1 MTRSDLQSIRQAP
14 APSRAIRPL
23 VIGAALCL
31 LILFIG
37 QWPQAC
43 NGVQVCPP
51 LSLRPGTA
59 AVWAMIVGFTALAA
73 SVVRVTMPAWAG
85 RTAMGVLIAL
95 GVVGAVLTLL
105 VTGF

>member
-1 MTRSDLQSIRQAP
+1 MTRSDLETTRP
-14 APSRAIRPL
+14 AFAFRRATRPL
-23 VIGAALCL
+23 LIGAALCL

-51 LSLRPGTA
+51 LSLRPSTA
-59 AVWAMIVGFTALAA
+59 AVWALIVGLTAVVA
-73 SVVRVTMPAWAG
+73 SVVRVMTPAWVG
-85 RTAMGVLIAL
+85 RIAMGVLIAL
-95 GVVGAVLTLL
+95 GVAGAVLTLL